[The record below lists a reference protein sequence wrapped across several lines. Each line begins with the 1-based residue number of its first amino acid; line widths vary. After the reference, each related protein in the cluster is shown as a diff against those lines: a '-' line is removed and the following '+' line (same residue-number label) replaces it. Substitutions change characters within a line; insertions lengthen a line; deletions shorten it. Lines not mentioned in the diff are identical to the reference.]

1 MRLLYFFITIN
12 TVSIASCQGQGSI
25 KTPPNIIIINIDD
38 MGWKDVGYMGSTY
51 YETPHI
57 DRLSTEGMVFTNGYA
72 AAANCA
78 PSRACLMTGQWTP
91 RHGIYTVNSSERG
104 DARHRK
110 LIPTKNKT
118 ILSQD
123 HNILPGVLHQNGY
136 MTCHAGKWHLSEN
149 PLDYG
154 FDVNIGG
161 GHNGH
166 PTSYYPPYGNVQ
178 LTGGDEDY
186 LTDLV
191 MDHTVQF
198 LDTVSRPFFLH
209 YTPYAVHTPIQP
221 VKALLESYVQKP
233 ASNGQQN
240 ADYATMIEN
249 LDRNIGRLISSLEEK
264 GVFKNTLI
272 IFTSDN
278 GGLYGI
284 TRQPPLRA
292 GKGSY
297 YEGGIRVPFFFVY
310 SDLISANTTSEIPIS
325 NIDVFP
331 TILHYAGIS
340 STSLDLDGVN
350 LAPILEGRLENLER
364 PLFWHF
370 PIYLQAYNVQ
380 ENENRDALF
389 RTRPGSVI
397 RYGDYKLHYYFE
409 ENEVELYNL
418 MEDPGERKNLTSTEP
433 QIKEQLLSTLRS
445 WWSETN
451 APIPQDLNPEYKN

>member
-1 MRLLYFFITIN
+1 MR
-12 TVSIASCQGQGSI
+12 SIIILTMALISTFGFYSDVKQR
-25 KTPPNIIIINIDD
+25 KAPPNIVIINIDD

-57 DRLSTEGMVFTNGYA
+57 DRLSSQGMIFTNGYA

-104 DARHRK
+104 DAQHRK

-123 HNILPGVLHQNGY
+123 HNILSGVLHQNGY

-198 LDTVSRPFFLH
+198 LDTVSQPFFIH

-221 VKALLESYVQKP
+221 VKTLLEKYTQKP
-233 ASNGQQN
+233 SLNGQHN

-249 LDRNIGRLISSLEEK
+249 LDRNIGRLILKLEEK
-264 GVFKNTLI
+264 GVFNNTLI

-284 TRQPPLRA
+284 TQQRPLRA

-310 SDLISANTTSEIPIS
+310 KDIIPENTTSDIPIS
-325 NIDVFP
+325 NLDIFP
-331 TILHYAGIS
+331 TILHYTGLQQTQI
-340 STSLDLDGVN
+340 SLDGYDLST
-350 LAPILEGRLENLER
+350 ILENHQKDLKRSM
-364 PLFWHF
+364 FWHF
-370 PIYLQAYNVQ
+370 PIYLQAYNVHD
-380 ENENRDALF
+380 NENRDSLF

-397 RYGDYKLHYYFE
+397 RQGDYKLHYYFE
-409 ENEVELYNL
+409 DDDVELYNL
-418 MEDPGERKNLTSTEP
+418 AEDISERKNLASTEP
-433 QIKEQLLSTLRS
+433 EIRDKLLNTLRS
-445 WWSETN
+445 WWNETN
-451 APIPQDLNPEYKN
+451 APIPKELNPAYEN